1 MVNLTIFWVLDLGE
15 VSLCQTL
22 VGRLLLLPVVVEV
35 IISNLG
41 VVLSVALAVL
51 TILEWECP

>member
-22 VGRLLLLPVVVEV
+22 VTRLLLLPVIVEV
-35 IISNLG
+35 IVSNLCM
-41 VVLSVALAVL
+41 VLSVSLAVL